1 MTEIRDPVHGP
12 ITIDRA
18 ELGVVDSI
26 PFQRLRNI
34 KQLGFAEMTFPG
46 STHTRYLH
54 SLGVMH
60 LAGRVFDTVFG
71 DADWLG
77 SEERRRFRQAIRLAA
92 LLHDVGHP
100 PLSHTVERLLPR
112 LAEIELP
119 DGTDDDDSR
128 ASHEEMG
135 RALILS
141 PVLAGPIA
149 DAFGDLGI
157 SSELVAGILS
167 PSSSVDESAYRVGS
181 RNLRPVLCQ
190 IISSELD
197 VDRMDYLLRDS
208 YFTGAT
214 YGRFDHDWLIR
225 GLTFHCDEAGQVN
238 LALNERAVLTFED
251 FLLSRYHM
259 FVMVYFHQRINAYD
273 RMLLR
278 FFESL
283 DPPFFFPADLARYCE
298 FDDAHLYAILREH
311 RENRWS
317 EWILHRR
324 PIRLILDL
332 AGERARAAEGP
343 IDEALRAAGI
353 VPEWIPS
360 TGVLSKY
367 YARAGGPDD
376 LYGRIFV
383 EGDSVGGRR
392 GALRLEE
399 ATELFGRYRE
409 PAYLQ
414 RLHVDRSQGKE
425 ARAIASRVLADLGLD

>member
-60 LAGRVFDTVFG
+60 LAGRVFDTVFAG
-71 DADWLG
+71 ADWLG
-77 SEERRRFRQAIRLAA
+77 SEPRRRFRQSVRLAA

-100 PLSHTVERLLPR
+100 PLSHTVERLLPPR
-112 LAEIELP
+112 SEIALP
-119 DGTDDDDSR
+119 GPAVADDVR
-128 ASHEEMG
+128 ATHEEMG

-141 PVLAGPIA
+141 PALAGPIE
-149 DAFGDLGI
+149 DAFADLGI

-167 PSSSVDESAYRVGS
+167 PSSPLDESAYRVAG
-181 RNLRPVLCQ
+181 RNLRPILCQ

-225 GLTFHCDEAGQVN
+225 GLTFHCDEAGQIN

-283 DPPFFFPADLARYCE
+283 DPPFSFPADLERYCE
-298 FDDAHLYAILREH
+298 FDDAHLHAILRQH
-311 RENRWS
+311 RDDPWS
-317 EWILHRR
+317 ERILQRR
-324 PIRLILDL
+324 PIRLVLDL
-332 AGERARAAEGP
+332 AGDRARAAEGP
-343 IDEALRAAGI
+343 LDEALRAAGI
-353 VPEWIPS
+353 EPEWIAS

-367 YARAGGPDD
+367 YARAGGSND

-383 EGDSVGGRR
+383 EGDPVAGRR
-392 GALRLEE
+392 GAMRLEE
-399 ATELFGRYRE
+399 ATELFSRYRE

-414 RLHVDRSQGKE
+414 RLHVERSRVDE
-425 ARAIASRVLADLGLD
+425 ARSIASRVMGELGLD